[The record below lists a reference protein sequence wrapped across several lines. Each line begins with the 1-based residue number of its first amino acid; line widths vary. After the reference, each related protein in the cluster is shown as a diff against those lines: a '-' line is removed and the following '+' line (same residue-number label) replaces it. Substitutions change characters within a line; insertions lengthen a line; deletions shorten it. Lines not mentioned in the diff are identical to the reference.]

1 MKRGCAVA
9 AALLLVSAVLGPSSA
24 SASEAV
30 QPATNPTAALEPAD
44 QAAGHCTA
52 TESVQPAADPSAA
65 PDSSREDADP
75 SMTAPQADSS
85 RGCQMDYFWGVCFDT
100 LPKLHCCSAAFLG
113 WSEIVV
119 GDSFPVAGNMT
130 QGEPFEP
137 ARALRITFPSGR
149 EVEIPVEP
157 SGRFSEMVTFDEEG
171 IYRLSRVTANRVEG
185 FGDFAVAYRVELLG
199 APTVESH
206 FGQHHYRSGVT
217 MAVAEA
223 GAPVELQVRFTDAKG
238 EPVRSRTLGLGEEI
252 TTNEDGVARLVY
264 DPDAYG
270 DPYSIARLYPGL
282 GVLTYR
288 TVTIDASGTAH
299 GLPTGDVAGFV
310 QDGRVYLPLRQF
322 LEKAHP
328 YLFGDQSDMIRWN
341 AEAHTVEIPGISIM
355 VDTGMVL
362 GRGDFRADV
371 QLRDGTTYMELD
383 SLIQLLD
390 RLGMA
395 RRTGEYEFLLSFA
408 QEP

>member
-1 MKRGCAVA
+1 MRHRHAVIA
-9 AALLLVSAVLGPSSA
+9 VLMLTLVSACSPLVSSDPTTGADSAQQTGP
-24 SASEAV
+24 
-30 QPATNPTAALEPAD
+30 QPAST
-44 QAAGHCTA
+44 G
-52 TESVQPAADPSAA
+52 
-65 PDSSREDADP
+65 
-75 SMTAPQADSS
+75 
-85 RGCQMDYFWGVCFDT
+85 GCKIDTYWGICFNT
-100 LPKLHCCSAAFLG
+100 LPKLHCCSGAFLG

-119 GDSFPVAGNMT
+119 GDSFPMAGRLE
-130 QGEPFEP
+130 QEDRYELP
-137 ARALRITFPSGR
+137 ATALWITFPSGR
-149 EVEIPVEP
+149 KAQIPVDS
-157 SGRFSEMVTFDEEG
+157 SGRFAAMVTFDEEG
-171 IYRLSRVTANRVEG
+171 LYRL
-185 FGDFAVAYRVELLG
+185 YRVSGEKLEAIAEFEVPYRAELLN
-199 APTVESH
+199 APAVESV

-217 MAVAEA
+217 MAVVEH
-223 GAPVELQVRFTDAKG
+223 GAPTELQVRFTDARG
-238 EPVRSRTLGLGEEI
+238 EPVRSRTLELGRGI
-252 TTNEDGVARLVY
+252 TTDEDGVARLVY

-270 DPYSIARLYPGL
+270 EPYSIARLYPGL